1 VVDRGQWRLTGAS
14 DSIGFRER
22 GTCGGFGAGCLS
34 LIGCAEYKAK
44 LAAERAAVDDAK
56 CQSYGAKPGDPAYVQ
71 CRAQLDAARTLATAT
86 ENSGGAAQP
95 VKPVD
100 IPTPRTQPWG
110 LPRAP

>member
-1 VVDRGQWRLTGAS
+1 MRRLW
-14 DSIGFRER
+14 
-22 GTCGGFGAGCLS
+22 CGLLCL
-34 LIGCAEYKAK
+34 LLVGCAEYKAK
-44 LAAERAAVDDAK
+44 LAAQRAAEDDAK

-71 CRAQLDAARTLATAT
+71 CRAQLDAARTVASAT